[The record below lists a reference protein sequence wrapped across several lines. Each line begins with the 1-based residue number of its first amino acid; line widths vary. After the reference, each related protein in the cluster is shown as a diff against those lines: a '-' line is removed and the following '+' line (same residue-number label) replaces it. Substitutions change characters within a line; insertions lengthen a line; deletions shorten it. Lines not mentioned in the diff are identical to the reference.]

1 MFSKSTFALFAILA
15 AAANAAPGHSG
26 APNQQCSSGVKKC
39 CSSIKDVKD
48 IDVTQYKGL
57 YGIAEIFADIKG
69 YIALDCSPILGG
81 GCGAQTVCCQN
92 NEFHGLIN
100 IGCTPIDIL

>member
-1 MFSKSTFALFAILA
+1 MLSKSTFALFAILA
-15 AAANAAPGHSG
+15 AAANAAPGYSG
-26 APNQQCSSGVKKC
+26 APAQQCSSGVQKC
-39 CSSIKDVKD
+39 CSSIKDAKD

-57 YGIAEIFADIKG
+57 HGIADIFAGIKG

-81 GCGAQTVCCQN
+81 GCKAQTVCCQN
-92 NEFHGLIN
+92 NHSYGLIN